1 MICLWSFATPPPPVK
16 DRYIKK
22 YKKKIIAYWKL
33 RAKLRDS
40 CCYLPMTHTNTLL
53 QFQIW
58 TRILIWFRLIWRP
71 QSSIPMRKKTKYY
84 QSCLWLELQ
93 ATQFK
98 HFMLFF
104 WISDFIVSICWE
116 SKFDT
121 CLNLADDLGPCLHS
135 PTHII

>member
-16 DRYIKK
+16 DRYI
-22 YKKKIIAYWKL
+22 KKKIIAYWKL

-40 CCYLPMTHTNTLL
+40 CCYLPMTHTHSSSVPNLNKNINLVSFDLTTTIEHPNEKEY
-53 QFQIW
+53 QILS
-58 TRILIWFRLIWRP
+58 ILTVTWITSNII
-71 QSSIPMRKKTKYY
+71 QT
-84 QSCLWLELQ
+84 
-93 ATQFK
+93 
-98 HFMLFF
+98 FMLFF

-135 PTHII
+135 PTHFIHII